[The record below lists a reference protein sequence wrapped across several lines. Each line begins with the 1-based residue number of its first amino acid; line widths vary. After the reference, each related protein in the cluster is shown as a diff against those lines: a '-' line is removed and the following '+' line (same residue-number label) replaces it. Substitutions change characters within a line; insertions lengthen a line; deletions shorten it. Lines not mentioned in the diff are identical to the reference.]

1 VTPSPAVGRVLR
13 RAGWLVAL
21 LVLGALAACHDVDNA
36 AFDSAY
42 HSMNA
47 AEVTVRA
54 TVSAILP
61 DSPAGADGPH
71 QRFDVALDG
80 VSVEID
86 HNLDLAQR
94 VPVARGDVVVIHGQ
108 FEPDPGHPLIHYTH
122 HATGS
127 HEGGWIQLNGSTYE

>member
-1 VTPSPAVGRVLR
+1 V
-13 RAGWLVAL
+13 
-21 LVLGALAACHDVDNA
+21 LVLAALAACENVDNA

-47 AEVTVRA
+47 AEVTVRG
-54 TVSAILP
+54 TVSALLL

-71 QRFDVALDG
+71 QRFDVAVDG

-94 VPVARGDVVVIHGQ
+94 VPVDAGDVVVIHGQ
-108 FEPDPGHPLIHYTH
+108 FEPDPGHPVIHYTH

>member
-1 VTPSPAVGRVLR
+1 VTPSPAAGRVLR
-13 RAGWLVAL
+13 RAGWLGAL
-21 LVLGALAACHDVDNA
+21 LLLAALAACDDVDNA

-47 AEVTVRA
+47 AEVTVRG
-54 TVSAILP
+54 TVAALLP

-71 QRFDVALDG
+71 QRFDVAVDG

-94 VPVARGDVVVIHGQ
+94 VPVAAGDVVVIHGQ
-108 FEPDPGHPLIHYTH
+108 FEPDPGHPVIHYTH

>member
-1 VTPSPAVGRVLR
+1 VRCTA
-13 RAGWLVAL
+13 W
-21 LVLGALAACHDVDNA
+21 LGALVVLAVLAACDDADNA

-54 TVSAILP
+54 TVTTLLA
-61 DSPAGADGPH
+61 DAPAGADGPH
-71 QRFDVALDG
+71 QRFDVLVDG
-80 VSVEID
+80 ITVEID
-86 HNLDLAQR
+86 HNLGLAER
-94 VPVARGDVVVIHGQ
+94 VPVTAGQTVVIHGQ
-108 FEPDPGHPLIHYTH
+108 FEPDPGHPVIHYTH